1 MQRHQT
7 SIPPKCC
14 LRSGRLCC
22 AVAIHCLV
30 ICPRINFKF
39 GLHTISV
46 AGINS
51 LAICELTGIVII
63 SMTPRWTRSPLI
75 SIAKIKL
82 SPTTL
87 QFYKRVIDTH
97 ILPKLGRKRMQDIR
111 PMHVQEFISY
121 LANIDSHNGR
131 GKISS
136 STARRYLTVLQSI
149 FKQAYKL
156 EIITT
161 NPAKAEKLTLPR
173 EVQPKIDIFS
183 KAEAAEMLKC
193 LESEPLA
200 FQTLVQLAIITGARR
215 GE

>member
-1 MQRHQT
+1 MPINYQAKMSRSIAAIDLQDKGQASKAACPTT
-7 SIPPKCC
+7 SASKA
-14 LRSGRLCC
+14 RRFYGLCEDEK
-22 AVAIHCLV
+22 AVA
-30 ICPRINFKF
+30 
-39 GLHTISV
+39 SW
-46 AGINS
+46 S
-51 LAICELTGIVII
+51 
-63 SMTPRWTRSPLI
+63 
-75 SIAKIKL
+75 
-82 SPTTL
+82 
-87 QFYKRVIDTH
+87 Q
-97 ILPKLGRKRMQDIR
+97 
-111 PMHVQEFISY
+111 
-121 LANIDSHNGR
+121 
-131 GKISS
+131 
-136 STARRYLTVLQSI
+136 TAVLQSI